1 MLTAAW
7 TWLDQERVQVVG
19 LCDYPRYAENPED
32 DYDLVA
38 QAHRLFDEADIV
50 VAHNGTSFD
59 TKKAQARMIIHGFD
73 PPSPFK
79 EFDTLRVAR
88 KHFAFN
94 GNSLND
100 LCRVLGIGEKSE
112 TGGFKTWMGCL
123 QGDPRAWATM
133 KRYNRNDVVLLKQLY
148 LRLRPWAT
156 THPNLATLSGKP
168 SICPKCGAEG
178 QMIDKG
184 WNHNKVTRAKKY
196 QCQACRG
203 YCSSRT
209 NERLETSFV

>member
-7 TWLDQERVQVVG
+7 TWLDEEAVNVAG
-19 LCDYPRYAENPED
+19 LCDYPRYKKEPEN
-32 DYDLVA
+32 DYDLVV
-38 QAHRLFDEADIV
+38 QAHALFDEADVV

-59 TKKAQARMIIHGFD
+59 TKKAQARMIIQGLD

-79 EFDTLRVAR
+79 EFDTLKVAR

-100 LCRVLGIGEKSE
+100 LCRVLGIGEKTE

-123 QGDPRAWATM
+123 QGEQKAWATM
-133 KRYNRNDVVLLKQLY
+133 KQYNQNDVVLLKQLY

-156 THPNLATLSGKP
+156 THPNLATLHGKP
-168 SICPKCGAEG
+168 DACPRCGAVV
-178 QMIDKG
+178 QMIDRG
-184 WNHNKVTRAKKY
+184 WNHNRVTRAKKF
-196 QCQACRG
+196 QCPECRA
-203 YCSSRT
+203 YCSARIS
-209 NERLETSFV
+209 ERLKPKFV